1 MLTIEGEKGKGEG
14 KEEREEENNE
24 VKYKEEKNNF
34 INIEKKETSN
44 EILEYSSFYNINCHS
59 VINLL
64 INHKLE
70 EYEKNI
76 FSSNIILI
84 LSKLPN
90 EYKLYVLYFLY
101 CYYNEKGNNEQ
112 LYYIIKKLD
121 KVYNKSFAE
130 SNHLFLLIEFYNK
143 IIENLNKND
152 MFIYAY
158 NYMLKCK
165 ELIKDNDY
173 LKSKIYSEVENH
185 YKNYLESCEKKFQ
198 KEFADSWWNF
208 CTCFGQKK
216 ENLNEK
222 LIQLINSLINGNYI
236 FNNKKDDKRDSDY
249 LYAISKNWLL
259 KAYEFILILESKQN
273 IKTFFK
279 QAFKKDYV
287 YEFYFN
293 KKKQIE
299 TPFPGPINN
308 FEITSFKY
316 SWIINKNLDGN
327 YFIKKNLKNE
337 IDYYLINYEDWD
349 LIKSFFGATNEI
361 KRKKGLDL
369 VALKIFFFDKI
380 IKYNDDDKFL
390 IKQIY
395 IQLEN
400 DSKIKELKEK
410 IINKIKRN
418 LKYIKKKNLLI
429 KNINFYIIDKDKED
443 LLIEIFSFINNKNL
457 GPYESIFI
465 KALEL
470 KDENTLTDLFN
481 QYDKEK
487 HLLIIEIYD
496 KTEDKIFEDLKFNR
510 CKCSICGDNI
520 DSEHKYTCNKC
531 NYSLFCSQTCA
542 KKSKNHLSFHYQLSK
557 IFLEESKLKE
567 GKVGLKNLD
576 NTCYFNSV
584 IQCLSNTEPLKKFF
598 LDFDG
603 SYDKEISVEYSKL
616 INEMWKGTS
625 DYISP
630 SNFLKIC
637 GKYIY
642 IVIKGVQ
649 NDSHEFLSSLLY
661 LLSLELKWKNNED
674 SIITD
679 LFRGQEKKNLKCMGC
694 NTTRNNFDTFLSL
707 SLPINNLVQFIF
719 LTSNLVCIDIS
730 MEKKETLQIKDMI
743 NKIFDY
749 INEN

>member
-1 MLTIEGEKGKGEG
+1 MLTIEGEKG

-76 FSSNIILI
+76 FSTNIILI

-101 CYYNEKGNNEQ
+101 CYYNEKGSNEQ

-185 YKNYLESCEKKFQ
+185 YKNYLESCKKKFQ

-390 IKQIY
+390 RKQIY

-457 GPYESIFI
+457 GPYKSIFI

-470 KDENTLTDLFN
+470 KDENTLTHLFN

-496 KTEDKIFEDLKFNR
+496 KTEDKIFEDLKFNK
-510 CKCSICGDNI
+510 CKCSICGNNI

-542 KKSKNHLSFHYQLSK
+542 EKSENHLSFHYQLSK
-557 IFLEESKLKE
+557 IFLEKSNLKE
-567 GKVGLKNLD
+567 GKVGLKNLGL
-576 NTCYFNSV
+576 TCYFNSV
-584 IQCLSNTEPLKKFF
+584 IQCLSNTEPL
-598 LDFDG
+598 
-603 SYDKEISVEYSKL
+603 
-616 INEMWKGTS
+616 T
-625 DYISP
+625 
-630 SNFLKIC
+630 
-637 GKYIY
+637 
-642 IVIKGVQ
+642 
-649 NDSHEFLSSLLY
+649 
-661 LLSLELKWKNNED
+661 
-674 SIITD
+674 
-679 LFRGQEKKNLKCMGC
+679 
-694 NTTRNNFDTFLSL
+694 
-707 SLPINNLVQFIF
+707 
-719 LTSNLVCIDIS
+719 
-730 MEKKETLQIKDMI
+730 
-743 NKIFDY
+743 
-749 INEN
+749 